1 MKIPQE
7 HPSLEST
14 LPPTD
19 SSSGSQQDREDTIA
33 QLIIETCNDQGFD
46 AASLTPGK
54 TKRWRRSV
62 KSVHPDGW
70 TWNPVMER
78 VMNKVMMWLN
88 NERDEYK
95 KQLHERTGA

>member
-1 MKIPQE
+1 M
-7 HPSLEST
+7 
-14 LPPTD
+14 
-19 SSSGSQQDREDTIA
+19 
-33 QLIIETCNDQGFD
+33 
-46 AASLTPGK
+46 
-54 TKRWRRSV
+54 WRRSV